1 MKYTQSVLY
10 PWQSSAIQ
18 GKLQSPG
25 WYEEKANTQLHSSW
39 PPCLTEKER
48 GKKSQEML
56 PRKQPRDSSPCKCN
70 QINTEHCPSPKTCH
84 CINRWKWKL
93 HSHLQLFG
101 KGQFSF
107 QSLRKAVPKNA
118 QTTTKL
124 HPSHTLLKPNRDQPS
139 VTPWTSAHQTP
150 RPVEECSKFS
160 KPGFNSMWTVNLQ
173 RFKLD
178 LEKAE

>member
-10 PWQSSAIQ
+10 PWQSSAMQ
-18 GKLQSPG
+18 GKLQSPR
-25 WYEEKANTQLHSSW
+25 WCEEKANTQLHSSW

-84 CINRWKWKL
+84 CINPWKWKL
-93 HSHLQLFG
+93 HSHLWLFG

-118 QTTTKL
+118 QTTTQL
-124 HPSHTLLKPNRDQPS
+124 HPSHTLVK
-139 VTPWTSAHQTP
+139 
-150 RPVEECSKFS
+150 ECSKFS
-160 KPGFNSMWTVNLQ
+160 KPGFSNTRTMNFLI
-173 RFKLD
+173 FKVKINKEL
-178 LEKAE
+178 KS